1 MRERILIADDHQL
14 LADACKTI
22 LEPEFQVVG
31 TVADGR
37 YVEDAIA
44 EFKPNIVLMDIY
56 MPRLNGL
63 DAGEQIKKKYP
74 RIKLIF
80 LTMTAAVEVVTEA
93 FRRGA
98 SGYVLKQS
106 AGTELLLAVRKVSR
120 GESYLSPLVAKETV
134 TYLLNRKEPP
144 PEKRITPRQSE
155 ILQLLAEGMSMKQV
169 ANEIDIKPGTV
180 AFHKYRMMQ
189 TLNINTNAELL
200 GYALKH
206 QMMQ

>member
-93 FRRGA
+93 FRPQTIRR
-98 SGYVLKQS
+98 Y
-106 AGTELLLAVRKVSR
+106 R
-120 GESYLSPLVAKETV
+120 
-134 TYLLNRKEPP
+134 
-144 PEKRITPRQSE
+144 
-155 ILQLLAEGMSMKQV
+155 
-169 ANEIDIKPGTV
+169 TV
-180 AFHKYRMMQ
+180 ACRP
-189 TLNINTNAELL
+189 
-200 GYALKH
+200 
-206 QMMQ
+206 